1 MKRAEHVDLVWLG
14 PDSWSHDTAELE
26 LGPEMNQSE
35 LIEKVAQAT
44 ELNQAVAGQAV
55 KAVANAILDALVAGE
70 EVRVSGLGIFK
81 VAARP
86 AREGRNP
93 QTGEAIQIAAS
104 KAVRFHAGKAVKDGP
119 HHERNPR
126 CGGKRPLDEREGRDC
141 GTCFGRSCCTDQQPS
156 ARWLSRSTASSP
168 RTLTRRGLLMSQR
181 AGFGKAF
188 GHHDGPCLTIRL
200 SG

>member
-104 KAVRFHAGKAVKDGP
+104 KAVRFHAGKAVKDAL
-119 HHERNPR
+119 NPPTAKAPR
-126 CGGKRPLDEREGRDC
+126 KNAAP
-141 GTCFGRSCCTDQQPS
+141 PKKS
-156 ARWLSRSTASSP
+156 AVR
-168 RTLTRRGLLMSQR
+168 
-181 AGFGKAF
+181 K
-188 GHHDGPCLTIRL
+188 
-200 SG
+200 

>member
-1 MKRAEHVDLVWLG
+1 
-14 PDSWSHDTAELE
+14 
-26 LGPEMNQSE
+26 MNQSE

-55 KAVANAILDALVAGE
+55 KVVANAILDALVAGE

-104 KAVRFHAGKAVKDGP
+104 KAVRFHTGKAVKDAL
-119 HHERNPR
+119 NPPTPLSIGR
-126 CGGKRPLDEREGRDC
+126 GKPRPVFASRAPDADVSDYTSQRTRQGCAFVRFHWPLGVGRPIRASQS
-141 GTCFGRSCCTDQQPS
+141 TTS
-156 ARWLSRSTASSP
+156 AR
-168 RTLTRRGLLMSQR
+168 RRCCHGSAR
-181 AGFGKAF
+181 VR
-188 GHHDGPCLTIRL
+188 PC
-200 SG
+200 